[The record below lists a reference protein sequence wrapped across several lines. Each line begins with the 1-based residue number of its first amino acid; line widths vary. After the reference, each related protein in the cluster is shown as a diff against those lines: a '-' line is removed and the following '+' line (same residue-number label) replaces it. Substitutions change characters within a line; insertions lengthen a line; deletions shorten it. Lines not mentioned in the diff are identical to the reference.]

1 MLYFVLKNDRKLGP
15 FTESQLQELLSAGL
29 ISATDRA
36 WKVEESE
43 GTPLD
48 QMFAGEQNPAE
59 EELDTV
65 HDSAIAVSQG
75 MRQQELEAVGVPSH
89 PGRRENSVII
99 NNEAKFYGEK
109 RSQQ

>member
-29 ISATDRA
+29 ISAVDRA

-65 HDSAIAVSQG
+65 HSSPIAVSQG
-75 MRQQELEAVGVPSH
+75 MRPQALEAVGASTSVPAMACLSAIH
-89 PGRRENSVII
+89 GAPSIRKIGRL
-99 NNEAKFYGEK
+99 Y
-109 RSQQ
+109 

>member
-65 HDSAIAVSQG
+65 HDSPVAVSQG
-75 MRQQELEAVGVPSH
+75 MRLGVVLAIQPS
-89 PGRRENSVII
+89 
-99 NNEAKFYGEK
+99 
-109 RSQQ
+109 

>member
-1 MLYFVLKNDRKLGP
+1 MILFRAITGLDPAERVNPMLYFVLKNDRKLGP

-48 QMFAGEQNPAE
+48 QMFAGEQDPAE

-65 HDSAIAVSQG
+65 HSSPIAVSQG
-75 MRQQELEAVGVPSH
+75 IRPQELEAVG
-89 PGRRENSVII
+89 
-99 NNEAKFYGEK
+99 
-109 RSQQ
+109 